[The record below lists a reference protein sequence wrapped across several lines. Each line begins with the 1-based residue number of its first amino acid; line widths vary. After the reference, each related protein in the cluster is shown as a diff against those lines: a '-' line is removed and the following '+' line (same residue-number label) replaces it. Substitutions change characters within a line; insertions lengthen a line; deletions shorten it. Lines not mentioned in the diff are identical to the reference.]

1 MPRYPEK
8 WLDELKSKID
18 IVSILGK
25 YMYLQRKGNKYWA
38 CCPFHNEKTASFCVN
53 ADDQYYHCFGCG
65 KSGNVITFL
74 TEHERM
80 SYTEAIEYLAK
91 EYNMEIPENTD
102 PEFTERK
109 VRQDK
114 LIAANKAAARYFYSN
129 LSKPEAKE
137 VLEYMD
143 NRKIRKDTRITF
155 GMGYSVDGFGLY
167 NELSKQG
174 FSKETLMLAGLVN
187 EKGYDSFAKRL
198 IIPIINAKGQV
209 IGFGAR
215 TLDKNAK
222 QNKYLNTRGT
232 PLFDKRKNLYNINL
246 FKRTLVEEK
255 HTSIIL
261 MEGYMDVISLYQAG
275 IHNVVASMGTS
286 LTIEQ
291 CNEIRKY
298 VSKVYVCFDGDAAG
312 QGATWRSLDMLASV
326 NLEVRVM
333 SMPQGLD
340 PDDCINKYGVEGF
353 YEFVNSALPLT
364 EFKIRSLEA
373 RADVS
378 TIEGKEKF
386 ALSTIPVLASLEPVS
401 REAYAKLVSQL
412 SGLSVDS
419 LITQVTKYLS
429 GETIDKPQVTP
440 QERRENKVASANVK
454 MSRFV
459 LASMIELKSYVYAKD
474 LSEDIFEDEV
484 HKKVYRYLISRLEA
498 KTAPKKGDLYDL
510 ELENKAEIDA
520 ILDSIYKVQTDMQAE
535 HYKACMEKLLQ
546 TSKQNR
552 INALFEE
559 IKTATPEKQIELK
572 EELRKL
578 LSNK

>member
-1 MPRYPEK
+1 MPRFPEK

-25 YMYLQRKGNKYWA
+25 FMYLQRKGNKYWA

-53 ADDQYYHCFGCG
+53 ADEQYYHCFGCG

-80 SYTEAIEYLAK
+80 SYTEAVEYLAK
-91 EYNMEIPENTD
+91 EYNMEVPENTD
-102 PEFTERK
+102 PEYVERK
-109 VRQDK
+109 VKNDK

-129 LSKPEAKE
+129 LSKREAKE
-137 VLEYMD
+137 AIEYMN
-143 NRKIRKDTRITF
+143 NRNIKADTRITF
-155 GMGYSVDGFGLY
+155 GMGYSIDGYGLLNTLTAQGFG
-167 NELSKQG
+167 KQ
-174 FSKETLMLAGLVN
+174 TLILAGLVN
-187 EKGYDSFAKRL
+187 EDGYDPLAKRL

-209 IGFGAR
+209 IGFGGR
-215 TLDKNAK
+215 TLIKDAK
-222 QNKYLNTRGT
+222 PKYRNTKAT
-232 PLFDKRKNLYNINL
+232 AIFDKRKNLYNINL
-246 FKRTLVEEK
+246 FKRTLAEEK
-255 HTSIIL
+255 HSSIIL

-298 VSKVYVCFDGDAAG
+298 VTRVYVCFDGDTAG
-312 QGATWRSLDMLASV
+312 QSATWRSLDMLAGV

-340 PDDCINKYGVEGF
+340 PDDCINKYGVDGF
-353 YEFVNSALPLT
+353 NKFVKDALPLT
-364 EFKIRSLEA
+364 EFKIRSLES
-373 RADVS
+373 RCDV
-378 TIEGKEKF
+378 TTLEGKEKF

-401 REAYAKLVSQL
+401 REAYAKLVSEI

-419 LITQVTKYLS
+419 LITQVAKFLS
-429 GETIDKPQVTP
+429 GETIAKPVTNLN
-440 QERRENKVASANVK
+440 EKKENKVSSANVK
-454 MSRFV
+454 MCRFV

-474 LSEDIFEDEV
+474 LNESIFEDET
-484 HKKVYRYLISRLEA
+484 HKKVYRYILSCME
-498 KTAPKKGDLYDL
+498 KKVPPKKGDLYDI
-510 ELENKAEIDA
+510 ELENKEEIDA
-520 ILDSIYKVQTDMQAE
+520 ILDSIYKIQTDLQAE

-546 TSKQNR
+546 NAKQNR
-552 INALFEE
+552 INAIFEE
-559 IKTATPEKQIELK
+559 LKTASPEKQIELK

-578 LSNK
+578 IYNK